1 MKETIMKKIIKPIIL
16 IIALILAFTLPG
28 CNLVREGITG
38 EGPEE
43 AAAAAEEV
51 EVVVQPA
58 FSIIGDWFG
67 VYNDTEYLEFRFT
80 ANGKCEMQPAVY
92 PSDMFGPRY
101 FGEYKWGGEG
111 GREIIMDM
119 YKGQAREVD
128 YGDGFV
134 WDEYFDGGRENATT
148 ALMMTFRVFGPGEK
162 SFAIKAVGA
171 GIDTEG
177 YTVVQASAF
186 VVLLAESMSG
196 SGNPSP
202 FLFGTIPLDPTE
214 GKSGSS
220 VVPDRLSDNVERF
233 YTTDELNVRCGP
245 GTDYKTYGTIPLGTP
260 VFKIGE
266 AAGKSEWAFV
276 LLVDGGGWVHLDYL
290 SVTKPEVKP
299 AEPDAEEAEEPEAE
313 KPE

>member
-1 MKETIMKKIIKPIIL
+1 MSNMKKNQTAIIIIIIL
-16 IIALILAFTLPG
+16 IVALAFPG

-43 AAAAAEEV
+43 AAAAAEAEQAEPAV
-51 EVVVQPA
+51 PPA
-58 FSIIGDWFG
+58 FPIIGDWFG
-67 VYNDTEYLEFRFT
+67 VYNDTEYLMLRFT
-80 ANGKCEMQPAVY
+80 ANGKCELQPAVY

-111 GREIIMDM
+111 GKEVIMDM
-119 YKGQAREVD
+119 YKGLSREVD

-148 ALMMTFRVFGPGEK
+148 ALMMTFRVIGGGER
-162 SFAIKAVGA
+162 SFAVKAVGA

-186 VVLLAESMSG
+186 VVLLGESKGG

-214 GKSGSS
+214 GKNGNS
-220 VVPDRLSDNVERF
+220 VIPDKLADRAERF

-245 GTDYKTYGTIPLGTP
+245 STDYKTFGTVPAGTP
-260 VFKIGE
+260 VFKIG
-266 AAGKSEWAFV
+266 AMTGKEEWAFV
-276 LLVDGGGWVHLDYL
+276 LLTDGGGWVHTDYL
-290 SVTKPEVKP
+290 SATKPEVKP
-299 AEPDAEEAEEPEAE
+299 VEPDTEEAEDPDAENPE
-313 KPE
+313 